1 MAFGRIVFIIVPP
14 SMGALL
20 VVNGGQTRPTEAGV
34 GQYGRHRV
42 LIYVSPE
49 PLAFS
54 TLASLGHLGERL
66 QLLVGTCRGVNR
78 GNVRHAQAPKKA
90 ERNLP
95 KTGEGQKFTP
105 IHGLAGLH
113 SKVITIVIE
122 FIL

>member
-78 GNVRHAQAPKKA
+78 GNVSQARSSSKKGRAKPA
-90 ERNLP
+90 EDRRR
-95 KTGEGQKFTP
+95 TE
-105 IHGLAGLH
+105 IHTN
-113 SKVITIVIE
+113 SRTCWPP
-122 FIL
+122 